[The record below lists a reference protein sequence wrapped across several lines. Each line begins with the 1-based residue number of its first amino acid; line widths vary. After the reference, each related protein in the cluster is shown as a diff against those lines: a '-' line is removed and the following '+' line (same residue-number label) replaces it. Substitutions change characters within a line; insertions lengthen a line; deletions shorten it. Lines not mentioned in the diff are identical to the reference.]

1 MGKSDF
7 KKINDHWHQDY
18 DSRPALDKH
27 FNDTNEVSNGKV
39 RGGKKQVK
47 RSNHKHDYEKVL
59 TVHNKFVGLGRQCKI
74 CGVVR
79 IDKWAI
85 FLKTKEGYA
94 KIATLSEVLK
104 REEYKDLKVVE
115 VKD

>member
-18 DSRPALDKH
+18 DSRPALDRH
-27 FNDTNEVSNGKV
+27 FNNTNEVSNGKV

-47 RSNHKHDYEKVL
+47 RSDHKHDYEKVL
-59 TVHNKFVGLGRQCKI
+59 TINNEFVGLGKQCKI
-74 CGVVR
+74 CGVVK

-85 FLKTKEGYA
+85 FLKTKNGY
-94 KIATLSEVLK
+94 KIATLPDILK
-104 REEYKDLKVVE
+104 REEYKDLRIVE